1 MNGSLLLGVWRYL
14 VPIPRA
20 IWQRQMGGSFDLG
33 FVTEAHH
40 RVRNY
45 AVREMPSAGE
55 PLSPER
61 IAEAL
66 GLALDDVLGILDD
79 LEQHMTFLFRSQ
91 GRDVTWAYPVTVD
104 PTPHHVTLS
113 TGERINAA

>member
-1 MNGSLLLGVWRYL
+1 MDDSLLLGVWRYL

-20 IWQRQMGGSFDLG
+20 IWQRHVGSDVDLG
-33 FVTEAHH
+33 FMTDAHH

-45 AVREMPSAGE
+45 VVREMPKVGG

-61 IAEAL
+61 IAEEL
-66 GLALDDVLGILDD
+66 SLPPKQVISILDE
-79 LEQHMTFLFRSQ
+79 LERHLTFLFRSQ
-91 GRDVTWAYPVTVD
+91 DGDVTWAYPVTVD

-113 TGERINAA
+113 TGEWVNAA

>member
-1 MNGSLLLGVWRYL
+1 MNDSLLLGVWRYL
-14 VPIPRA
+14 VPIPRGV
-20 IWQRQMGGSFDLG
+20 WQRQVGGRFDLD
-33 FVTEAHH
+33 FMTDTHH

-45 AVREMPSAGE
+45 VVREMPRAGE

-61 IAEAL
+61 IAAAL

-79 LEQHMTFLFRSQ
+79 LEQRMTFLFRSQ

-113 TGERINAA
+113 TGERIDAA

>member
-1 MNGSLLLGVWRYL
+1 MSDRLLLGVWRYL
-14 VPIPRA
+14 MPIPRPV
-20 IWQRQMGGSFDLG
+20 WQRQVGGKFDLG
-33 FVTEAHH
+33 FMTVAHH
-40 RVRNY
+40 QVRNY
-45 AVREMPSAGE
+45 VVGEMPKAGK

-61 IAEAL
+61 IAAAL
-66 GLALDDVLGILDD
+66 GLALEDVLCILDD
-79 LEQHMTFLFRSQ
+79 LERHMTFLFRSQ